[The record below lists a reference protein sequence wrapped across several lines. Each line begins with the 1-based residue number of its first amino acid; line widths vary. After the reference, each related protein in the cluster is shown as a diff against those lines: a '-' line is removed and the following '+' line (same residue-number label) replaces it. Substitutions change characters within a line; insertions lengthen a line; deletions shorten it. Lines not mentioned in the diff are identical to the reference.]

1 MGIQKFTQAAGKAI
15 GGMPVRAGKSLASAL
30 NPNTTGKISRGFGE
44 GLAEG
49 FGGGQTAQ
57 QVTGGILGNLQT
69 GGVLAGLGY
78 LLGPAAKSL
87 TTGNKASTS
96 GKNVSPEETKFR
108 EKASKDIMGGLSGDF
123 TAEDFNS
130 RHSASDEGWRAGLK
144 SIKKDEFNSMAK
156 KAVDSNNSDDIR
168 NLWNSVIR
176 SANKQGKNVN
186 TSKPLYLPA
195 TFNKNGKKMGYAM
208 VLGDDKKPRL
218 IPIEHGKG
226 VSFED

>member
-1 MGIQKFTQAAGKAI
+1 MGIQKITQAAGKAI
-15 GGMPVRAGKSLASAL
+15 AGIPVNAGKSLASAL

-49 FGGGQTAQ
+49 FGLSPSTQ
-57 QVTGGILGNLQT
+57 QAFGTGFGNLQT

-78 LLGPAAKSL
+78 LLGPAAKRL
-87 TTGNKASTS
+87 ATGDKTSTS
-96 GKNVSPEETKFR
+96 GKNVSPEEAKFR

-123 TAEDFNS
+123 TPDDFNS
-130 RHSASDEGWRAGLK
+130 RYSASDEGWRSGLK
-144 SIKKDEFNSMAK
+144 SIKKEDFNSMAK
-156 KAVDSNNSDDIR
+156 KAVDSNDKDDIR

-226 VSFED
+226 VTFED